1 VKDSIMSDQNFR
13 TMIDTLVSRWRE
25 AWQATPPELRGV
37 ETAASLASF
46 VAAEHVYG
54 AQVGYR
60 VGSLAAAHD
69 PLSALSNS
77 ELEQLRVQVGYPPQW
92 SRAHAVAALV
102 SVIFPLGFRG
112 VQEGQ

>member
-1 VKDSIMSDQNFR
+1 MDQNFR
-13 TMIDTLVSRWRE
+13 TLIDTLVSRWRE

-46 VAAEHVYG
+46 VATEHVYG
-54 AQVGYR
+54 AQGDT
-60 VGSLAAAHD
+60 SLNPGISPRGLD
-69 PLSALSNS
+69 
-77 ELEQLRVQVGYPPQW
+77 QLRVQVGYPPQW

-112 VQEGQ
+112 VQEAQ